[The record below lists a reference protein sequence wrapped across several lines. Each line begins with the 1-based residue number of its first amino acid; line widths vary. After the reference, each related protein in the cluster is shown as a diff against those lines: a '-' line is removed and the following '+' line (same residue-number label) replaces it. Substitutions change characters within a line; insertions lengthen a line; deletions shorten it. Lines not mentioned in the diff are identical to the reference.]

1 MLPEPLKSMPQTLSD
16 ASTNQS
22 RTAERQGL
30 PAKFKPVAD
39 LCARAIS
46 G

>member
-1 MLPEPLKSMPQTLSD
+1 MLPEPLKSMPKTLSD
-16 ASTNQS
+16 AGTNQS

-30 PAKFKPVAD
+30 PAELKPVAD
-39 LCARAIS
+39 LCAHAIS